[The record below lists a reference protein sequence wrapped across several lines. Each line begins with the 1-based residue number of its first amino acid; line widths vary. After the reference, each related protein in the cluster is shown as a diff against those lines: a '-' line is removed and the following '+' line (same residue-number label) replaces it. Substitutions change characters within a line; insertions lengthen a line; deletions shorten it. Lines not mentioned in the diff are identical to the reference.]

1 MPGICPQPPSFTGK
15 QQLPDPQV
23 LAERFL
29 LRQEFEADPR
39 GTNLMFAFFAQ
50 HFTHQFFKTS
60 GKMGRGFTKALGHGV
75 RGAREHEGVRR
86 GLGHVWL
93 FGAVLTLCSR
103 GRLILGTCM
112 GTTCSGSISC
122 DFSEMGS

>member
-1 MPGICPQPPSFTGK
+1 MLQQTQQQYQQPHGQHWYPAGLAQGICPQPPSFAGK
-15 QQLPDPQV
+15 QQLPDPQL

-29 LRQEFEADPR
+29 LRRKFEADPQ

-75 RGAREHEGVRR
+75 RDAGMLGGVGHAAVRR
-86 GLGHVWL
+86 GPRRAWPLEQH
-93 FGAVLTLCSR
+93 
-103 GRLILGTCM
+103 
-112 GTTCSGSISC
+112 
-122 DFSEMGS
+122 